1 MLLVRFKECT
11 HPSFFE
17 TFETKSEFQIASL
30 VVAMSAVSC
39 PPSPVKRGRR
49 PPSAVPVPLSGPR
62 PRPSSPFP
70 RPRRHFL
77 NWHASSLERKL
88 RHKPTSI
95 STSASAPSTDS
106 STSGAGGADHGDVR
120 AHGPDR
126 VHRDRPPSP
135 VAIWRNLLLAA
146 LGCYV
151 VQAQGDNSGQQNL
164 YQTRV
169 VTLYLRSYVGDT
181 LPVKWRQTPSHGC
194 RGYRGCRG
202 GVGHSAAIPE
212 VHHRPDSPTSA

>member
-70 RPRRHFL
+70 RPRHHFL

-126 VHRDRPPSP
+126 VHRDRPPCP
-135 VAIWRNLLLAA
+135 VARSRNLLLAA
-146 LGCYV
+146 M
-151 VQAQGDNSGQQNL
+151 N
-164 YQTRV
+164 RV
-169 VTLYLRSYVGDT
+169 TILVNKTCIRLELSPSINLRSYVGDT

-194 RGYRGCRG
+194 RG

-212 VHHRPDSPTSA
+212 VHHRPDSPTFA